1 VASGTESASS
11 LSASSQPTPPVIV
24 QAIPVEVVVQ
34 EQIIQRSSED
44 SERTI
49 ADGARLEKEYEGDVA
64 FEIVESY

>member
-24 QAIPVEVVVQ
+24 QAIPVELVVQ
-34 EQIIQRSSED
+34 EQILQRSSED

-49 ADGARLEKEYEGDVA
+49 ADGARLEKENEGDVA